1 VADSRLHV
9 TILHVRRESV
19 GETAPVTVLGLVASV
34 ALTLALSWGLF
45 LLVLALVRPK
55 GIDLR
60 GASRLVPDIVRL
72 VRDLARDDAVP
83 AGMRRRLGLLLAYLA
98 FPIDLVPDVIPV
110 LGYADD
116 VIIVAFVLRSAL
128 RSAGNDALE
137 RHWRGT
143 PEGLAVVRQLT
154 GR

>member
-1 VADSRLHV
+1 M
-9 TILHVRRESV
+9 
-19 GETAPVTVLGLVASV
+19 TALGLVASV
-34 ALTLALSWGLF
+34 ALTLALTWVVF

-60 GASRLVPDIVRL
+60 GASRLVPDIARL

-83 AGMRRRLGLLLAYLA
+83 PAVRRRLALLLAYLA

-116 VIIVAFVLRSAL
+116 VIIVALALRAILRSV
-128 RSAGNDALE
+128 GPDALD

-143 PEGLAVVRQLT
+143 PEGLALVRRLA
-154 GR
+154 GAEVESPRRESNP